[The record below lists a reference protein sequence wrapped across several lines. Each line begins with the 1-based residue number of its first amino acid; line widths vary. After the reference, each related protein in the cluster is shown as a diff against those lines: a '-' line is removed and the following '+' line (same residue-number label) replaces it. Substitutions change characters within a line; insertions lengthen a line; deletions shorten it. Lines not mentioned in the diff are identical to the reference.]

1 MMVVI
6 MLLLLLLLLLLP
18 LALAL
23 LLLLLQVDGKRH
35 GRYDIAVRSILGK
48 FAALG

>member
-1 MMVVI
+1 MIGKWKCCVLYVGI
-6 MLLLLLLLLLLP
+6 FLLLLLLI
-18 LALAL
+18 

-48 FAALG
+48 